1 MKIRS
6 MSVTPVAVPDAPLL
20 NAFGVHEPLALR
32 AIIEL
37 ETEDGITGIS
47 ETYGDEDTL
56 KSLSRI
62 RDLVVGQ
69 DAFRV
74 NLVAAA
80 IGDRLSSLTEE
91 LLATLIGAIEV
102 ACLDIQ
108 GKALGRPV
116 VDLLGGPLRDE
127 VPFAAYLFYKFEHV
141 DQHAPLPELTSEV
154 LSPEALVEEAKA
166 LVDTYGFGTLKL
178 KGGVL
183 PPDVECETIFALRDT
198 FPEHPLRIDP
208 NTAWTFETAQS
219 AARRLEGVL
228 EYLEDPVAGVD
239 GMAAIARDTA
249 IPLATNMAVE
259 VLSDIPDAIR
269 LDACHIVLADHHSWG
284 GLYRSRELARVCST
298 WGLQLGMHSNTHL
311 GISLA
316 AMVHLGAS
324 LEDVPFSF
332 DTHYPWQSEDV
343 LLDGKLPIDQGT
355 VRLPDGPGLGVAID
369 SDQLARM
376 HERYMSSG
384 KRGRDDIA
392 EMRKYDPKWLGV
404 VPRF

>member
-6 MSVTPVAVPDAPLL
+6 MTVTPVAVPDAPLL
-20 NAFGVHEPLALR
+20 SAFGVHEPLALR

-47 ETYGDEDTL
+47 ETYGDEETL
-56 KSLSRI
+56 KGLLRI
-62 RDLVVGQ
+62 RDLVIGQ

-74 NLVAAA
+74 NLVEAA
-80 IGDRLSSLTEE
+80 IVDRFSSLAEE
-91 LLATLIGAIEV
+91 PLATLIAAIEV

-141 DQHAPLPELTSEV
+141 DQNAPIPELKSEV
-154 LSPEALVEEAKA
+154 LSPETLVAEAKA
-166 LVDTYGFGTLKL
+166 LVNTYGFDTLKL

-183 PPDVECETIFALRDT
+183 SPDIEAETILALRDA

-208 NTAWTFETAQS
+208 NTAWKVETAQLM
-219 AARRLEGVL
+219 ARRLEGVL
-228 EYLEDPVAGVD
+228 EYLEDPVAGLD
-239 GMAAIARDTA
+239 GMAAIARNTA

-259 VLSDIPDAIR
+259 VLSDIPNAVR
-269 LDACHIVLADHHSWG
+269 LDACHVVLADHHSWG
-284 GLYRSRELARVCST
+284 GLRRSRELARICAI

-324 LEDVPFSF
+324 LEEVPYSF
-332 DTHYPWQSEDV
+332 DTHYPWQSED
-343 LLDGKLPIDQGT
+343 LLVEGKLPIEDGL
-355 VRLPDGPGLGVAID
+355 VRLPQGCGLGVAID
-369 SDQLARM
+369 PDQVARM
-376 HERYMSSG
+376 HERYLSSG
-384 KRGRDDIA
+384 QRVRDDIA
-392 EMRKYDPKWLGV
+392 EMRKYDPQWLGI